1 MTISVY
7 VPRETVAVS
16 LGADDIAERLDTLD
30 NVNVIRNG
38 SWGASWLE
46 PMLEVVVE
54 DQRIAYGPVLPDKV
68 DDLLEAGFLEGG
80 EHPLRLGPT
89 EEIPYLANQERWT
102 FALCGRIDPLCVD
115 DFVARGGFTGLEKAF
130 EIGPDN
136 SPYAVPSAPS

>member
-16 LGADDIAERLDTLD
+16 LGADDIAKRLDTLD

-80 EHPLRLGPT
+80 EHLVSDRNQGCFHLLGRKWMINIT
-89 EEIPYLANQERWT
+89 H
-102 FALCGRIDPLCVD
+102 
-115 DFVARGGFTGLEKAF
+115 ARRVRRSRF
-130 EIGPDN
+130 
-136 SPYAVPSAPS
+136 